1 MSNTL
6 SQIKDKIRDFEN
18 LQDQLSEFGA
28 SDTEPDGVFQSIIY
42 NASIG
47 KTVRL
52 PAGRVWQLYRKHGTR
67 LAIAK
72 INAICKE
79 IVTLI
84 MFAPNKERSKIRKY
98 IKEYCW
104 RVR

>member
-1 MSNTL
+1 MSSTL

-18 LQDQLSEFGA
+18 LQDELSAFGA

-42 NASIG
+42 GASIG

-52 PAGRVWQLYRKHGTR
+52 PAGTGWQLYRMRGVR
-67 LAIAK
+67 VAIAK
-72 INAICKE
+72 LNEVCKE

-84 MFAPNKERSKIRKY
+84 MFAPNKERSKIREY